1 MYAWEEK
8 KLLGEAIKKEE
19 EMRKKEREHL
29 QKETKR

>member
-19 EMRKKEREHL
+19 EMRKWEREQL
-29 QKETKR
+29 QKENKR